1 MGRFYS
7 DTLEEGVRLIYFQ
20 ADPALFPQGVK
31 LVEQAVVA
39 GEPDAYYYLA
49 RCYAWE
55 DGNVEG
61 DERKAKELYK
71 KGIALGSDLCV
82 LGADRMGAL
91 NEEMKAVMVR
101 SLRESYDAVLK
112 MAEAGDPMAQYT
124 VGLFYFWGD
133 MLFRFQKP
141 SKEEFDRCE
150 KENAQVAL
158 KWFCRSAEQGCIP
171 AFRNAFNGMR
181 GGINSIPKDPK
192 EALRW
197 AESVKDK
204 VDMRDYYYSMVVEY
218 QRLKD
223 YGNANRWCRIGMEA
237 GDSSCIVSLGLVYLE
252 GDKGLPMDEK
262 EALRLFG
269 LAAEN
274 GNEYGYYNM
283 GRCYYNG
290 WGCAQDYRQAV
301 EYFKKARDLGV
312 QQDQLTAFR
321 LAKALR
327 DKEQDYPREILGL
340 CYLNG
345 IGTMPDYA
353 LARSLFEQAGTG
365 YYASCIGL
373 GDIYSKGLGVEEDIQ
388 KAVSYYENAASRG
401 NAEAS
406 ERMKQFKKT
415 IFGKWKRR

>member
-223 YGNANRWCRIGMEA
+223 
-237 GDSSCIVSLGLVYLE
+237 
-252 GDKGLPMDEK
+252 
-262 EALRLFG
+262 
-269 LAAEN
+269 
-274 GNEYGYYNM
+274 
-283 GRCYYNG
+283 
-290 WGCAQDYRQAV
+290 
-301 EYFKKARDLGV
+301 
-312 QQDQLTAFR
+312 
-321 LAKALR
+321 
-327 DKEQDYPREILGL
+327 
-340 CYLNG
+340 
-345 IGTMPDYA
+345 
-353 LARSLFEQAGTG
+353 
-365 YYASCIGL
+365 
-373 GDIYSKGLGVEEDIQ
+373 
-388 KAVSYYENAASRG
+388 
-401 NAEAS
+401 
-406 ERMKQFKKT
+406 
-415 IFGKWKRR
+415 